1 MFNSFIIS
9 VGIFVFVANAVDDD
23 DDDVVNDDD
32 DVDDNDRIEEDE
44 NLDVGKLG

>member
-9 VGIFVFVANAVDDD
+9 VGIFVFVANAAD
-23 DDDVVNDDD
+23 DDDVVANDDD